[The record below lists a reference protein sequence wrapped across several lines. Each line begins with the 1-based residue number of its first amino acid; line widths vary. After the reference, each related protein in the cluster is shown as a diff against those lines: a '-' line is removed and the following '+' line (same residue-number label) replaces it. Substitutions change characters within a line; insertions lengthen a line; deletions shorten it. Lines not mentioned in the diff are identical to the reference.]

1 MVTREPET
9 SSAYQQDRD
18 ALVRQAELIIS
29 GVLRGGVLLSA
40 GLIAVGVVGF
50 YVRGMWRSPTTGGA
64 FPHTLASVL
73 QGLLRGE
80 PLAII
85 ALGLLVLLATPVLR
99 VLVSI
104 VAFLLEGDRLY
115 ALITALV
122 LLILVASFLLGRGG
136 A

>member
-1 MVTREPET
+1 MPST
-9 SSAYQQDRD
+9 QQQGRD

-29 GVLRGGVLLSA
+29 GVLRGGVVSSA
-40 GLIAVGVVGF
+40 ALIAVGVAAF
-50 YVRGMWRSPTTGGA
+50 YIRGDWRSPTTGSV
-64 FPHTLASVL
+64 FPHTLASVW
-73 QGLLRGE
+73 QGVLRGE

-104 VAFLLEGDRLY
+104 GAFLLEGDRLY
-115 ALITALV
+115 AVITAVV
-122 LLILVASFLLGRGG
+122 LLILVVSFFLGRGG

>member
-1 MVTREPET
+1 MTRESET
-9 SSAYQQDRD
+9 PSAYQQDRD

-40 GLIAVGVVGF
+40 GLIAVGVVAF
-50 YVRGMWRSPTTGGA
+50 YVRGSWRSPTAGSA

-73 QGLLRGE
+73 QGVLHGE

-85 ALGLLVLLATPVLR
+85 ALGLLVLLATPVIR

-115 ALITALV
+115 AVITALV
-122 LLILVASFLLGRGG
+122 LLILVASFILGRGG